1 MAGNAMIK
9 RHENHQIAAVL
20 FDIGGPIDTEI
31 EFEREADRLIG
42 AAFAAHRHSVAAA
55 AIVRASEIAVV
66 ERAPNAYL
74 AMIDHLAA
82 GDAALATAV
91 TAKFRAD
98 LAKLDLFE
106 KREGIDDV
114 LRWLHARGLKLGVVA
129 NQPQRKI
136 EVLGRAGLARYFTDL
151 QMSEG
156 IGRRKPDPE
165 IFRHVCRALA
175 VEPAQCVMVGDR
187 IDNDIMPANRLGMT
201 TIQLRAGRHRDQRP
215 IAAEDFA
222 DFIVEDCA
230 GLRTALASVLP

>member
-1 MAGNAMIK
+1 MT
-9 RHENHQIAAVL
+9 RPIAAVL

-42 AAFAAHRHSVAAA
+42 AAFAVQRYPISADDIA
-55 AIVRASEIAVV
+55 RASQAAV
-66 ERAPNAYL
+66 EARASNAYL

-82 GDAALATAV
+82 GDAGLAAAV
-91 TAKFRAD
+91 ATQFRID
-98 LAKLDLFE
+98 LARLDLFE
-106 KREGIDDV
+106 KREGIEDV
-114 LRWLHARGLKLGVVA
+114 LRWLHKRGLKLGVVA

-136 EVLGRAGLARYFTDL
+136 EVLRRAGLARYFTDL
-151 QMSEG
+151 QMSAG
-156 IGRRKPDPE
+156 IGWRKPDPE
-165 IFRHVCRALA
+165 IFRYVCGALD

-222 DFIVEDCA
+222 DFIVEDCS